1 MEACKLQLSM
11 LDLSNNSL
19 SGLPPD
25 IGRLYLFLVGC
36 IRGLLTV
43 FYINLSIVVYLG
55 VAMLFDFVSFYSGSH
70 YHFCS
75 VLFFLYR

>member
-19 SGLPPD
+19 SGLPPE

-55 VAMLFDFVSFYSGSH
+55 VAMLFDFVSFVFWFSLSFL
-70 YHFCS
+70 FCPF
-75 VLFFLYR
+75 LFI